1 MDIYQ
6 TERWH
11 TDSFTYSIPLK
22 RSGKFVLILK
32 FSEVYFN
39 LPGQKV
45 FDVALGKKILIKNLD
60 IFERAG
66 KATAH
71 DEYIEFELKND
82 KIYVKNS
89 EVDGAYDA
97 KTKNIKIRFLKGAQD
112 NPKINSILIFK
123 GDLNDQALSDKKK
136 KLDQVNKKN
145 LIASE
150 KEMLIKLRHD
160 PDCVYDEDA
169 ALNGENN
176 MLVTDNMGI
185 WDFFFTL
192 QGSLIVT
199 SLVLLIVMNYAMD
212 LFDSRER
219 RRCKISKVV

>member
-112 NPKINSILIFK
+112 NPKI
-123 GDLNDQALSDKKK
+123 
-136 KLDQVNKKN
+136 
-145 LIASE
+145 
-150 KEMLIKLRHD
+150 
-160 PDCVYDEDA
+160 
-169 ALNGENN
+169 
-176 MLVTDNMGI
+176 
-185 WDFFFTL
+185 
-192 QGSLIVT
+192 
-199 SLVLLIVMNYAMD
+199 
-212 LFDSRER
+212 
-219 RRCKISKVV
+219 

>member
-1 MDIYQ
+1 MEIYQ

-39 LPGQKV
+39 SPGQKV
-45 FDVALGKKILIKNLD
+45 FDVALGKKILLKNLD
-60 IFERAG
+60 VFERAG

-89 EVDGAYDA
+89 EVDGAFDA

-160 PDCVYDEDA
+160 PDRVYDEDA
-169 ALNGENN
+169 ALNGENS
-176 MLVTDNMGI
+176 MLPDNMGI
-185 WDFFFTL
+185 WDFFLTL
-192 QGSLIVT
+192 QGSLIVV
-199 SLVLLIVMNYAMD
+199 SLVLLLVMNYVMD
-212 LFDSRER
+212 LFDTRER
-219 RRCKISKVV
+219 RRYKISKVE

>member
-1 MDIYQ
+1 MEIYQ

-39 LPGQKV
+39 SPGQKV
-45 FDVALGKKILIKNLD
+45 FDVALGKKIFLKNLD

-123 GDLNDQALSDKKK
+123 GDLNDQALSEKKK

-160 PDCVYDEDA
+160 PDRVYDEEA

-176 MLVTDNMGI
+176 VLVTDNMGV

-192 QGSLIVT
+192 QGSLIVV
-199 SLVLLIVMNYAMD
+199 SLVLLLVMNYAMD
-212 LFDSRER
+212 LFDSKER
-219 RRCKISKVV
+219 KRCKISKVE